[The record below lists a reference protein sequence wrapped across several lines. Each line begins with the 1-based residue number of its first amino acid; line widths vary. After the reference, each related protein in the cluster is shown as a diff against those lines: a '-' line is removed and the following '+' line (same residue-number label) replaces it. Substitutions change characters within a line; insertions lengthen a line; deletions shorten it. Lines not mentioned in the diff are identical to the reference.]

1 MRLPRINLKTKSLR
15 KAHIIYLTGMFVLFI
30 TPLICQQYSLRLSKK
45 IEQQAERE
53 EALLSLAYQMQLKM
67 RIASQ
72 YFETYCISGEESYAV
87 EFAKIVNQMGGTKA
101 EPFQEGFDEK
111 RHLYSNVSPERFG
124 LNSSQASS
132 LNSIIEQINNLINF
146 EIEFSK
152 KIREKYT
159 GREPNSVD
167 PKLASRYS
175 ILSGREDVMAPDVYE
190 NYFQKRLR
198 IRDNLD
204 GVISEMGDSSNK
216 LREQNIQHLS
226 VMSFVS
232 QAATGLS
239 IIGLIGL
246 SVFMNRKIISRI
258 LKGSESMEKNI
269 NEENLSAR
277 LDLGESEDEIGRLAK
292 SFNTLTA
299 RLSNNY
305 EFLRTILSS
314 VNEAIIVCSPDKEIL
329 RMNESAV
336 RMTGMKV
343 QPEGGS
349 KADDILKLHQNRK
362 KVSVE
367 ELIDNV
373 IARGESKSLKK
384 DLNMKSAQG
393 AEYIIELIAKPLQ
406 NERGGTTNVIISIF
420 DFTFQHRQFEKL
432 VEAQKKFELLLKGS
446 MLGMWEYDYKENAFY
461 TQPGFFKMLGLETL
475 GEGPHSPNIIKDIC
489 HPDDYENLMDS
500 ILNFSENPKN
510 GINARFLSG
519 CGKWRKIYIYCEFLD
534 YHNTGSKDR
543 LAGFN
548 QDITEQV
555 DSERKIAES
564 HTLHDVAEIAS
575 LGYYNYNF
583 EKKTYEISDGI
594 RKIMG
599 MPEGQTEISL
609 DQLLDSIE
617 GGEDQIPLV
626 AKNFD
631 KYGPGIEP
639 RKFLMTLNYRGVRK
653 TLRVQPQ
660 VERNKKGEPVGLW
673 GVVQDV
679 TDFEKARKEAVEK
692 SALFRDITENSMFG
706 VFITKDNEFV
716 YANERF
722 AELIGESP
730 DSLIGKNYS
739 EIFAEKTCSEL
750 SEINTSKDG
759 SENNPLNFGIKI
771 STKEG
776 RSFIANIYQ
785 RSIEYNSRECLL
797 VMLWDDTEKAETEQ
811 KLRLNQFAM
820 DSSNDEIYV
829 CDERGNII
837 YCNEAVAHNT
847 GYDKHSLMGEN
858 ISMVFNTTEQYQSRL
873 LVEGKNRI
881 DKFVQKRRDGSEYTS
896 EVNITSF
903 ISPED
908 KQLYCIVSRDIT
920 ERIEMQKSL
929 QLMSKAINSSSNEIY
944 IADKDSHIIYCNE
957 TVLKNTGYTQ
967 EDMESVR
974 AWTMSQS
981 ETMRNLEDYRKLYNS
996 LQPGQNLTRRSKQRR
1011 KDGSLISVEVDIIAF
1026 NSHDGEK
1033 LLAAIVTDVSER
1045 EAYEERLL
1053 EAKQAAE
1060 SANKA
1065 KSTFIANMSH
1075 EIRTP
1080 LNAIIGF
1087 SQILALEIEKESHKS
1102 YVESINT
1109 AGQAL
1114 LSLVND
1120 ILDISKIE
1128 AEKISMISK
1137 ETDVL
1142 KLLEEISM
1150 IFKYKVMQKNLSFSL
1165 DAGNIPVL
1173 MLDNKRLNQVL
1184 INLAGNAVKF
1194 TDEGTIEM
1202 GADFQYNYGDN
1213 TSGTL
1218 TIWVKDSGIGISEE
1232 NQKRIFEEFEQV
1244 ELSDSRSYEGTG
1256 LGLSISK
1263 KLIKQMGGEIF
1274 LESALGAG
1282 SCFTIVLPNQKTVD
1296 KPDVIIDQHQEDVFL
1311 TARGVRAMVVDD
1323 IQDNRYML
1331 EEYLQKIGFETLSVQ
1346 GAEEGLSKLEGFKPD
1361 IIISDLRM
1369 PVIDG
1374 SSFAKQI
1381 RQNETFCDIPIIAL
1395 TAAMESSISYDL
1407 TSFDETLL
1415 KPVNF
1420 SELCDVLSRYFDFES
1435 SNFEA
1440 YEDEYKKVSP
1450 ENAGDIWESTIK
1462 NLKKMIHSG
1471 LVINEVSLA
1480 ADKLISFGEEKDEE
1494 GLIEL
1499 GKKLKMAVETFD
1511 VVQIE
1516 KLINKL
1522 EDICSIENEE
1532 V

>member
-1 MRLPRINLKTKSLR
+1 M
-15 KAHIIYLTGMFVLFI
+15 LFI
-30 TPLICQQYSLRLSKK
+30 TPLFCQQYSLRLSKK

-101 EPFQEGFDEK
+101 MPFQEGFDEN
-111 RHLYSNVSPERFG
+111 RRLYSNVSPQRFG
-124 LNSSQASS
+124 LNSSQGSS
-132 LNSIIEQINNLINF
+132 LNSIIDQINNLVDF

-159 GREPNSVD
+159 GRDPNEVD

-175 ILSGREDVMAPDVYE
+175 ILSGRDDVMAPDVYE

-204 GVISEMGDSSNK
+204 GVISELGDSSSK
-216 LREQNIQHLS
+216 LREKNIEHLS
-226 VMSFVS
+226 VMSVVS

-246 SVFMNRKIISRI
+246 SFFMNKKIIRRI
-258 LKGSESMEKNI
+258 LKGSESLEKNI
-269 NEENLSAR
+269 RENNLSAR
-277 LDLGESEDEIGRLAK
+277 LNFGESEDEIGRLSK

-336 RMTGMKV
+336 RMTGISE
-343 QPEGGS
+343 QPEGS
-349 KADDILKLHQNRK
+349 KADNIVKLTHNGQ
-362 KVSVE
+362 KVSLE
-367 ELIDNV
+367 EIIDSV
-373 IARGESKSLKK
+373 IARAETRSLKK

-393 AEYIIELIAKPLQ
+393 AEYIVELVAKPLQ
-406 NERGGTTNVIISIF
+406 NESGGTSNVIISIF
-420 DFTFQHRQFEKL
+420 DFTFQHQQFQKL

-446 MLGMWEYDYKENAFY
+446 MLGMWEYDYNENAFY
-461 TQPGFFKMLGLETL
+461 TQPGFFRMLGLEPL
-475 GEGPHSPNIIKDIC
+475 GEGPHSPKILKDIC

-500 ILNFSENPKN
+500 ILNFSENPKS
-510 GINARFLSG
+510 GIKARFLSG
-519 CGKWRKIYIYCEFLD
+519 TGKWRKIYIYCEFLD
-534 YHNTGSKDR
+534 YHNTGSKDL

-555 DSERKIAES
+555 EAERKIAES

-575 LGYYNYNF
+575 LGYYSYNF
-583 EKKTYEISDGI
+583 EKKTYEISGGI

-609 DQLLDSIE
+609 DELADAIE
-617 GGEDQIPLV
+617 GSEEDVPLV
-626 AKNFD
+626 AKNFE

-639 RKFLMTLNYRGVRK
+639 KKFLMTLDYKGVRK

-660 VERNKKGEPVGLW
+660 IERDQKGEPKGLW

-706 VFITKDNEFV
+706 VFITRNNEFV
-716 YANERF
+716 YSNERF
-722 AELIGESP
+722 AELIGEHP
-730 DSLIGKNYS
+730 DSLKGKHYS
-739 EIFAEKTCSEL
+739 DLFAEKTCSQL
-750 SEINTSKDG
+750 QAINTSKDG
-759 SENNPLNFGIKI
+759 TENNPLNFGIKI

-785 RSIEYNSRECLL
+785 RSIEYNSRECVL
-797 VMLWDDTEKAETEQ
+797 VMLWDDTEKAQTEQ
-811 KLRLNQFAM
+811 QLRLNQFAM

-829 CDERGNII
+829 CDETGNII

-847 GYDKHSLMGEN
+847 GYDKESLRGEN
-858 ISMVFNTTEQYQSRL
+858 ISRIFNTNEKYQNRL
-873 LVEGKNRI
+873 LAQGSSRI
-881 DKFVQKRRDGSEYTS
+881 DKFVQTRKDGSKYTS

-944 IADKDSHIIYCNE
+944 IADKDSRIIYYNE

-974 AWTMSQS
+974 AWTMAQS
-981 ETMRNLEDYRKLYNS
+981 STMKNIEDYRELYSS
-996 LQPGQNLTRRSKQRR
+996 LQPGQNLTKRSKQKR

-1026 NSHDGEK
+1026 NSQDGEK

-1053 EAKQAAE
+1053 QAKQAAE

-1080 LNAIIGF
+1080 LNAVIGF
-1087 SQILALEIEKESHKS
+1087 SQILALEIEKDSHKS

-1128 AEKISMISK
+1128 ADKISMTSK

-1142 KLLEEISM
+1142 KMLEEISM

-1165 DAGNIPVL
+1165 DAGSIPTL

-1194 TDEGTIEM
+1194 TDEGSIEM

-1213 TSGTL
+1213 SRGTL

-1232 NQKRIFEEFEQV
+1232 NQRIIFEEFEQV

-1256 LGLSISK
+1256 LGLSISQ

-1282 SCFTIVLPNQKTVD
+1282 SCFTIVLPDQKAVD
-1296 KPDVIIDQHQEDVFL
+1296 KPDVINDNNQKDVFL
-1311 TARGVRAMVVDD
+1311 RAKGIRAMVVDD

-1331 EEYLQKIGFETLSVQ
+1331 EEYLQKIGFDTLSVE
-1346 GAEEGLSKLEGFKPD
+1346 GAEAGLSELYSFKPD

-1374 SSFAKQI
+1374 SSFAQKI
-1381 RQNETFCDIPIIAL
+1381 RQDETFGDIPIIAL

-1435 SNFEA
+1435 SKIKA

-1450 ENAGDIWESTIK
+1450 EYSTVIWESTIEP
-1462 NLKKMIHSG
+1462 LKKMINSG

-1480 ADKLISFGEEKDEE
+1480 ADKIISFGEEKDEE
-1494 GLIEL
+1494 GLTEI
-1499 GKKLKMAVETFD
+1499 GRKLKMAVETFD

-1522 EDICSIENEE
+1522 EQICSAEEEE